1 MTAKDLIIDFINF
14 IFLII
19 IVGLTIIYIIAGD
32 NFLIFKQIMESL
44 APFGALGIL
53 FLVNLRFWREKSKKK
68 EREGNLEITL
78 HLTFVDK
85 LKSDVFI
92 FSLPAVLMGIAFAAH
107 GKVGLADVLEAFVV
121 FIIAYLW
128 EKWLFGKER

>member
-1 MTAKDLIIDFINF
+1 MTAKDLFIDFINF

-32 NFLIFKQIMESL
+32 NFLVFKQIMESL

-53 FLVNLRFWREKSKKK
+53 FLVNFRFWREKSKKK

-92 FSLPAVLMGIAFAAH
+92 FSLPAVLMGIAFVAN
-107 GKVGLADVLEAFVV
+107 GKVGPADVLEALTV
-121 FIIAYLW
+121 FIVGYLW